1 MEHIGILGGSF
12 DPIHIGHLITA
23 LSVFEK
29 RKLTKLIFMPCFIS
43 PHKVGY
49 DITDAF
55 QRLEMVR
62 LATEDFP
69 QFEVSDFEISKHDI
83 SFTVDTLKHFKKDN
97 PSIDLIIGFD
107 NLISFDNWK
116 EPETITELANL
127 VVLKRNNFASYYSL
141 HNFFEKAIF
150 VDSPIIEVS
159 STLIR
164 DRIKN
169 GLSFKYF
176 VHNKVYQYIMDNKL
190 YMR

>member
-49 DITDAF
+49 NITDAF

-83 SFTVDTLKHFKKDN
+83 SFTVDTLKHFKKDYS
-97 PSIDLIIGFD
+97 SIDLIIGFD

-127 VVLKRNNFASYYSL
+127 VVLKRNNFVSYYPL

-164 DRIKN
+164 DRIKK
-169 GLSFKYF
+169 GLPFKYF